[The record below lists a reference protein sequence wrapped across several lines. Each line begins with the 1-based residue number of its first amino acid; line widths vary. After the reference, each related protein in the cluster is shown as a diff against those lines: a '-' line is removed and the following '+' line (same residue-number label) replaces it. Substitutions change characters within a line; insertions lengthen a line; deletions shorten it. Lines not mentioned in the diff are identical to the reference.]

1 MNLGSAKGGN
11 ILAMLALIL
20 GMIFTWITMIENALV
35 IHEKIKKLK
44 TKRKHPARRK
54 QK

>member
-1 MNLGSAKGGN
+1 M
-11 ILAMLALIL
+11 AMLALIL
-20 GMIFTWITMIENALV
+20 VMILTWITMIENALV